1 MWNFIIILLFSKTL
15 LLTPNF
21 IDINKGEYYALK
33 LNEPI
38 RAITTGAAIQI
49 DVSEMV
55 FTGGQEMNLLETRRT
70 VSDMFSKGS
79 IEAALIAGSK
89 RIMLTYQGSTLVN
102 NDSARLVLSGNENPI
117 GVDCSAIII
126 KTDVKLERVK
136 IYWKN
141 YKK

>member
-1 MWNFIIILLFSKTL
+1 M
-15 LLTPNF
+15 LTPNF
-21 IDINKGEYYALK
+21 IDINKGDNYAIK

-38 RAITTGAAIQI
+38 SAITTGAAIQI

-55 FTGGQEMNLLETRRT
+55 LTGGQKMNLLETRRT

-79 IEAALIAGSK
+79 IEAALIAGNK
-89 RIMLTYQGSTLVN
+89 RIMLTYQGGTLVN
-102 NDSARLVLSGNENPI
+102 NDSARLVLSGNEDPI
-117 GVDCSAIII
+117 GVDFSAIVI

>member
-1 MWNFIIILLFSKTL
+1 M
-15 LLTPNF
+15 LTPNF
-21 IDINKGEYYALK
+21 IDINKGDNYALK

-38 RAITTGAAIQI
+38 CAITTGAAIQI

-55 FTGGQEMNLLETRRT
+55 LTGGQKMNLLETRRT

-79 IEAALIAGSK
+79 IEATLIAGNK
-89 RIMLTYQGSTLVN
+89 RIMLTYQGGTLVN
-102 NDSARLVLSGNENPI
+102 NDSARLVLSGNEDPT
-117 GVDCSAIII
+117 GVDFSAIVI